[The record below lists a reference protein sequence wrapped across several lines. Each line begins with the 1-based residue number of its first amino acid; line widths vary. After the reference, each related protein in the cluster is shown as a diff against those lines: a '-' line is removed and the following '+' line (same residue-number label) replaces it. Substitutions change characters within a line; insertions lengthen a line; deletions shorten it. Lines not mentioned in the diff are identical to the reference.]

1 VSAEAVGAGRMLDI
15 DVLDHVVIARDT
27 WVSMRDRGVAFER
40 REPPHRRHPGFDARG
55 SARRV
60 RGVSEVRWYPAARP
74 ADPRG
79 RHRPGGSPSPDR
91 SPGSATRKDPP
102 AIMLDR
108 LLGLFSRD
116 IGIDLGTANTLVHVR
131 DRGIVISEPSVVAID
146 SKTKR
151 VLAIGA
157 EAKRMVGRTPASIV
171 AVRPLRDG
179 VISDFDVTEQMI
191 KYFANKVHDRVGL
204 IPRPR
209 MLLGIPSG
217 VTEVEKRA
225 VRDAA
230 LNSGARWARLIE
242 EPMAAAIG
250 AGLPVSEPSG
260 SLVVDIGG
268 GTTEV
273 AVISLG
279 GIVVSRS
286 IRIGG
291 DEMDQD
297 IVAFARREYNLFLGE
312 RTSEDIKIAIG
323 SAYPGEWDTQRV
335 TLRGRDLLTGL
346 PRAVEVGADQIREAI
361 EMSVAQIVDTIK
373 DTIEETP
380 PELVADIMDQGIVL
394 AGGGALLAGLDRR
407 VAEATQMP
415 VHVADDPLTCVA
427 RGTGVVLQELS
438 NPSMERVLVAD
449 TYSRPPR

>member
-1 VSAEAVGAGRMLDI
+1 
-15 DVLDHVVIARDT
+15 
-27 WVSMRDRGVAFER
+27 
-40 REPPHRRHPGFDARG
+40 
-55 SARRV
+55 
-60 RGVSEVRWYPAARP
+60 
-74 ADPRG
+74 
-79 RHRPGGSPSPDR
+79 
-91 SPGSATRKDPP
+91 
-102 AIMLDR
+102 MLDR

-146 SKTKR
+146 ARTRR
-151 VLAIGA
+151 VLAVGA
-157 EAKRMVGRTPASIV
+157 EAKRMVGRTPANII
-171 AVRPLRDG
+171 AIRPLRDG

-191 KYFANKVHDRVGL
+191 KYFVDKVHDRVGML
-204 IPRPR
+204 ARPR

-230 LNSGARWARLIE
+230 LNAGARWARLIE

-260 SLVVDIGG
+260 SLIVDIGG

-297 IVAFARREYNLFLGE
+297 IVSYARREFNLLMGE
-312 RTSEDIKIAIG
+312 RTAEDIKIEIG
-323 SAYPGEWDTQRV
+323 SAYPLDEEVSTFF
-335 TLRGRDLLTGL
+335 RGRDLLTGL
-346 PRAVEVGADQIREAI
+346 PRSIEVTSAQIREAI
-361 EMSVAQIVDTIK
+361 EPSVQAIVDSVK

-380 PELVADIMDQGIVL
+380 PELVADVMDQGIYL
-394 AGGGALLAGLDRR
+394 AGGGALLKGLDTRI
-407 VAEATQMP
+407 AEATQMA
-415 VHVADDPLTCVA
+415 VHIADDPLTCVA
-427 RGTGVVLQELS
+427 RGTGIVLENLAKYERSLVSETYEL
-438 NPSMERVLVAD
+438 A
-449 TYSRPPR
+449 PR